1 MTMATRIHHYQNKSV
16 KPYLGGTVIA
26 KDYYDGEPQFI
37 PARGSL
43 LLVPCYSED
52 PCHEPFVNQCVLITR
67 ASYYLAHNDFPCVVF
82 YIAND
87 TDIGLLLQKGDQLGA
102 YYPAP
107 HDTVRAERTL
117 LMHSHYRNLV
127 KYGERSYPQPIED
140 EEDEEITIIEDEDHE
155 ITIFTQPDPPP
166 SPYSQVHQVSSSLR
180 HHPPPPPPA
189 THSSSFQKVSSSS
202 PSSKKHLQ

>member
-1 MTMATRIHHYQNKSV
+1 
-16 KPYLGGTVIA
+16 
-26 KDYYDGEPQFI
+26 
-37 PARGSL
+37 
-43 LLVPCYSED
+43 
-52 PCHEPFVNQCVLITR
+52 VNQCVLITR
-67 ASYYLAHNDFPCVVF
+67 ASYYLAHNDYPCVAF

-140 EEDEEITIIEDEDHE
+140 EDDNEEITIIEDEDHE
-155 ITIFTQPDPPP
+155 ITIFTQPDPPS

-180 HHPPPPPPA
+180 HHPPPPA
-189 THSSSFQKVSSSS
+189 THPSSFQKVSSSS

>member
-1 MTMATRIHHYQNKSV
+1 MKMATRLHHYQNRSV
-16 KPYLGGTVIA
+16 KPFLGGTVVA

-43 LLVPCYSED
+43 LLVPCFSED
-52 PCHEPFVNQCVLITR
+52 PQHEPFVNQCVLITR
-67 ASYYLAHNDFPCVVF
+67 ASYYLANNDYPCVAF

-140 EEDEEITIIEDEDHE
+140 EDEDEEITIIEDEDHE
-155 ITIFTQPDPPP
+155 ITIFTQPSPPS
-166 SPYSQVHQVSSSLR
+166 SPYSQVHQVSSSLG
-180 HHPPPPPPA
+180 HHPPSPA
-189 THSSSFQKVSSSS
+189 THPSSFQKVSSLS
-202 PSSKKHLQ
+202 PSSKKPLQ